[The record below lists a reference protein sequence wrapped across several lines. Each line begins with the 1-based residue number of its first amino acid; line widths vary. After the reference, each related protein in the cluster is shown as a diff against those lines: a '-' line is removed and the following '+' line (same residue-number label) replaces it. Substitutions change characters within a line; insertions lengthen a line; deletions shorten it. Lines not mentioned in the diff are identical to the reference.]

1 MGGNGILG
9 GGWKKGGKSRDRV
22 EKGGVGKRRL
32 EEKDVR
38 WVMGG
43 KVGVVRG
50 LDGEQEFLTGLVEG
64 VKGWSN
70 GSYEIV
76 KGGEEVDM
84 IGGEKVLSLFDE
96 AEELAIE
103 GLLEECGKGKEVV
116 RLSDRKG
123 KGVER
128 SVGEVG
134 KMFEKGLTVERV
146 EEVKRFKLVGEE
158 VLEEEGDEEGV
169 DSMEAWKLKKVNRE
183 KREKEE
189 RRKREKKGM
198 VARGKELGRN
208 REEVKKLRSE
218 FRDWREEVEEVS
230 YILGESEEKVRSFAL
245 DMEVR
250 RWGRELRELVSKVGL
265 KGMKVDEEVRVLSE
279 VVVPEM
285 VGRVEELKKK
295 VVVGDGRSYGEV
307 LRGVSPSMGN
317 EEVEKLERKKVEERK
332 ELESS
337 LREREKRLSKKV
349 EVVLDTQDG
358 VSMEVDGESEWSSG
372 RMEEVLELNKGDV
385 LGMVKRKGRITVE
398 LKGEEEVKKVEEIK
412 EEGWEEVKGVRS
424 VGSVD
429 SWAGMV
435 IPAIEVSR
443 WKGKMGE
450 LKEELEKEAGLKLM
464 KDPVWLLSENKME
477 EWRLREV
484 GVLVHVARESE
495 RVKYVEEGLLWR
507 GMKVKVNR
515 YVGKKE
521 VEWCTK
527 CAEFGHSWW
536 RCGSRTKKCSIC
548 AVKGH
553 TGWEHRCGRCQVWR
567 SKCVHHGSCGGCG
580 KGHMMKEANEK
591 NCVAWRMEWNRLKSL
606 Y

>member
-9 GGWKKGGKSRDRV
+9 GGKTRGGKSRDRV
-22 EKGGVGKRRL
+22 EKSVVGKRRL

-50 LDGEQEFLTGLVEG
+50 VDGEQEFLTGLVEG
-64 VKGWSN
+64 EKEWSN
-70 GSYEIV
+70 GSYEII

-84 IGGEKVLSLFDE
+84 IGGERVLDLFEE
-96 AEELAIE
+96 AEELAIGE
-103 GLLEECGKGKEVV
+103 LLEECGEGKEVV

-128 SVGEVG
+128 SMREVG
-134 KMFEKGLTVERV
+134 KRFEKGMAEVGL

-158 VLEEEGDEEGV
+158 VIEEEEDEEGV
-169 DSMEAWKLKKVNRE
+169 DSLEAWRLRRVNKEKRDKE
-183 KREKEE
+183 ERKKREKE
-189 RRKREKKGM
+189 GM
-198 VARGKELGRN
+198 VARGKELGRS

-250 RWGRELRELVSKVGL
+250 RWGKELRELVSKVGL
-265 KGMKVDEEVRVLSE
+265 RELSVREEVKVLSE
-279 VVVPEM
+279 VVVPKMEE
-285 VGRVEELKKK
+285 RVEILKKR
-295 VVVGDGRSYGEV
+295 VIVGEGRSYGEV
-307 LRGVSPSMGN
+307 LRGVSPSMSN
-317 EEVEKLERKKVEERK
+317 EEVEELEKKKAEGRK
-332 ELESS
+332 ELEGS
-337 LREREKRLSKKV
+337 LKEREKRLSKNV

-358 VSMEVDGESEWSSG
+358 LDMEVDGESEWSSG
-372 RMEEVLELNKGDV
+372 KMEEVLGLEKGGV
-385 LGMVKRKGRITVE
+385 IGMVKKKGRITVE
-398 LKGEEEVKKVEEIK
+398 LKSEEEVKKVEE
-412 EEGWEEVKGVRS
+412 VKGEEWKEVRGVKS
-424 VGSVD
+424 VGSLD

-435 IPAIEVSR
+435 IPAIEVNR

-450 LKEELEKEAGLKLM
+450 LKEELEKEAGLRLM
-464 KDPVWLLSENKME
+464 KDPVWLLSEGRIE

-484 GVLVHVARESE
+484 GVLIHVARESE
-495 RVKYVEEGLLWR
+495 RVKHVEEELLWR
-507 GMKVKVNR
+507 GMRVKVNR

-536 RCGSRTKKCSIC
+536 RCGSKVKKCSVC

-553 TGWEHRCGRCQVWR
+553 TGWEHRCGRCQIWR

-580 KGHMMKEANEK
+580 KDHIMKEANEK